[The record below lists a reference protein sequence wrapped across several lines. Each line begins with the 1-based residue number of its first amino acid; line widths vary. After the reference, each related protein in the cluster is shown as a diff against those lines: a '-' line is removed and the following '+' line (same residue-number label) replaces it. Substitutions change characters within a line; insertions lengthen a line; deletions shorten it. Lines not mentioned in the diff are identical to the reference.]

1 MVQKKPANL
10 FIEKTSWPLKL
21 PDINP
26 VENLWSI
33 MDEVV
38 YKYPTPKT
46 MKDLIMKTA
55 QTSLEEYPALHA
67 LSLIP
72 LHAATAIE
80 CDKKQRGA

>member
-1 MVQKKPANL
+1 
-10 FIEKTSWPLKL
+10 
-21 PDINP
+21 
-26 VENLWSI
+26 